1 MDKMGIGALIAGIV
15 LILVGAYAIWAFLP
29 DVITFVKGGIGIA
42 VLVVGLLLAVFGA
55 MMVKD

>member
-15 LILVGAYAIWAFLP
+15 LILVGAYAIWVFLP
-29 DVITFVKGGIGIA
+29 DVITFVKGGIGIV
-42 VLVVGLLLAVFGA
+42 VLIIGLLLAVFGA

>member
-29 DVITFVKGGIGIA
+29 DVITFVKGGIGIV

>member
-29 DVITFVKGGIGIA
+29 DVITFVKGGIGIV
-42 VLVVGLLLAVFGA
+42 VLVVGLLLAIFGA